1 MKKIIALFIFLG
13 LFANL
18 VIAQVEKEPTSME
31 EEPKFEIFEM
41 KEGDTTY
48 VMKKYYL
55 GIYLSGEN
63 RSQAEEELK
72 TLQAAHMNHI
82 GKMADDK
89 KVCIAGP
96 FDGDGDKRGLLIFS
110 VYSEQEAIDLM
121 SQDPMVKAGRLKF
134 EIQPFW
140 AAKDS
145 KLF

>member
-1 MKKIIALFIFLG
+1 MKNLTLLLLFFFLTG
-13 LFANL
+13 NAVFG
-18 VIAQVEKEPTSME
+18 QEKEQPSKE
-31 EEPKFEIFEM
+31 EFMPEFETFEM
-41 KEGDTTY
+41 KEGDKTFL
-48 VMKKYYL
+48 MKKYFL

-63 RSQAEEELK
+63 RSQGEEELK
-72 TLQAAHMNHI
+72 ALQAAHMNHI

-96 FDGDGDKRGLLIFS
+96 FAGDSNKRGLLIFS

-121 SQDPMVKAGRLKF
+121 SQDPMVKAGRLTF